1 MIENES
7 GEDYLEAILRLSSK
21 KPDVHSVEI
30 SRELGVSKPAVTK
43 AVRLLT
49 QKGYV
54 KVEKNHIFLTEE
66 GKAYAEAVYERHLT
80 LTSFLKKLGVT
91 SNTAECDACRIEH
104 FLSEETFEAVKRFV
118 EKNDLKAE

>member
-91 SNTAECDACRIEH
+91 SNTAESDACRIEH
-104 FLSEETFEAVKRFV
+104 ILSEETFEAVKRFV
-118 EKNDLKAE
+118 EKMV